1 MSIVK
6 LENGVERL
14 AERATEWYNPAP
26 APAGRRS
33 AASVTGKILRRGGA
47 GNISMTSETPSPLR
61 RAKEFFIGAARS
73 PRDRSIYHKIS
84 LVAFFAWVGLGA
96 DGLSSSCYG
105 PAASW
110 DALKGHSHLAIIVAL
125 ATAATIFVIS
135 RSYSQLVEV
144 FPGGGGGYLVASKL
158 LNPHLGLLAGCALM
172 VDYVLT
178 ISLSIAAGADA
189 MFSSLP
195 ANWQHYKLWVSIGA
209 VMTLTLLNL
218 RGARE
223 SVGTL
228 VPIFIVFVISHIV
241 LIAVAIAGH
250 ADRAGTVIMET
261 TTDAHLA
268 YSQLGLLGMLGAI
281 GFAYSMGAGT
291 YTGIEAVSNGMP
303 TLREPRVATAKRAMT
318 YIWISLAVT
327 VVGLII
333 GYLLCDVHFSAT
345 KTMNAVL
352 LDTVTANWPGFWG
365 QGFVWITLASEAAIL
380 FIAAQ
385 TGFLGG
391 PRVLANLALDRW
403 FPVKFSTLSDRLV
416 THYGILMMAVAAL
429 VTLIGANM
437 AASYS
442 AASATA
448 GLATPDEPTPT
459 PVDYLLVLYSINV
472 FITFVLS
479 QAGMVRHWWQVRKT
493 VADWRHRITI
503 NGVGLVLCA
512 VILVWVTI
520 EKFSVGGW
528 VTLLVTGGMFVAALW
543 IRHRYTQSS
552 RMAASLD
559 KLAQS
564 IVVSSR
570 ELAMKTGPEPV
581 QAPAFDPNSKTAVLL
596 VSGFTGL
603 GLHSLLNIIR
613 YFGTTFRNFVFVGV
627 GVIDAGNFKGIDEVD
642 RLQKHTDSEV
652 ARYVKLMHQQG
663 YFATGFT
670 TVGTDV
676 VDQIA
681 EVSDRVLKEYPT
693 SVFFAGQLLFPQD
706 SFLSRMM
713 HNNIAF
719 AAQRHLYLR
728 GVPFVV
734 LPFQVKKSDVDA
746 KKNAAGKVNAP
757 AADETTPIT

>member
-1 MSIVK
+1 
-6 LENGVERL
+6 
-14 AERATEWYNPAP
+14 
-26 APAGRRS
+26 
-33 AASVTGKILRRGGA
+33 
-47 GNISMTSETPSPLR
+47 MTPEPSSWIR

-73 PRDRSIYHKIS
+73 PRDRSIYPKIS

-110 DALKGHSHLAIIVAL
+110 EALQGHSHLAIFVAL
-125 ATAATIFVIS
+125 ATAVTIFVIS

-158 LNPHLGLLAGCALM
+158 LTPHLGLLAGCALM

-195 ANWQHYKLWVSIGA
+195 AAWQPYKLWVSIAA
-209 VMTLTLLNL
+209 VLLLTLLNL

-223 SVGTL
+223 SVGPL
-228 VPIFIVFVISHIV
+228 VPIFVIFVVTHIV
-241 LIAVAIAGH
+241 LIAVAIGGH
-250 ADRAGTVIMET
+250 AGRAGTVVLET
-261 TTDAHLA
+261 ANDAHAA
-268 YSQLGLLGMLGAI
+268 YSQLGMLGMLGAI

-333 GYLLCDVHFSAT
+333 GYLLCDVHVSST

-352 LDTVTANWPGFWG
+352 LDAVTVNWPGFWG
-365 QGFVWITLASEAAIL
+365 QGFIWITLASEAAIL

-416 THYGILMMAVAAL
+416 THYGVMMMSLAAL
-429 VTLIGANM
+429 VTLIGA
-437 AASYS
+437 Y
-442 AASATA
+442 
-448 GLATPDEPTPT
+448 LATIYLAPHVTPETTGLPPSEKPALT

-479 QAGMVRHWWQVRKT
+479 QAGMVRHWWQVRRTT
-493 VADWRHRITI
+493 VDWRHRITV
-503 NGVGLVLCA
+503 NGVGMVLCA

-528 VTLLVTGGMFVAALW
+528 VTLVVTGCLFLAALW

-559 KLAQS
+559 KLAES
-564 IVVSSR
+564 IVASSR
-570 ELAMKTGPEPV
+570 ELATKSGPEPA

-613 YFGTTFRNFVFVGV
+613 YFGPTFRNFVFVGV
-627 GVIDAGNFKGIDEVD
+627 GVIDAGNFKGIDEVN
-642 RLQKHTDSEV
+642 RLQKHTETEV

-663 YFATGFT
+663 YFAVGFT

-676 VDQIA
+676 VDQIT
-681 EVSDRVLKEYPT
+681 EVSDRVLKEYP
-693 SVFFAGQLLFPQD
+693 SAVFFAGQLLFPQD

-719 AAQRHLYLR
+719 AAQRHLYLQ

-734 LPFQVKKSDVDA
+734 LPFQVKKSDVEA
-746 KKNAAGKVNAP
+746 KAAAKGAASP
-757 AADETTPIT
+757 AKG

>member
-1 MSIVK
+1 
-6 LENGVERL
+6 
-14 AERATEWYNPAP
+14 
-26 APAGRRS
+26 
-33 AASVTGKILRRGGA
+33 
-47 GNISMTSETPSPLR
+47 MTSETPSPLR

-73 PRDRSIYHKIS
+73 PRDRSIYQKIS

-110 DALKGHSHLAIIVAL
+110 KALLDQGGHSHLAIFVAL

-158 LNPHLGLLAGCALM
+158 LTPHLGLLAGCALM

-195 ANWQHYKLWVSIGA
+195 PEWQHYKLWVSIGA
-209 VMTLTLLNL
+209 VLVLTLLNL

-223 SVGTL
+223 SVGPL
-228 VPIFIVFVISHIV
+228 VPIFLVFVVTHIV

-250 ADRAGTVIMET
+250 AGQAGAVVTAT
-261 TTDAHLA
+261 ATDAHLA
-268 YSQLGLLGMLGAI
+268 YSQLGMLGMLGAI

-303 TLREPRVATAKRAMT
+303 TLREPRVHTAKRAMT
-318 YIWISLAVT
+318 YIWISLAIT
-327 VVGLII
+327 VVGLIVS
-333 GYLLCDVHFSAT
+333 YLLCDVHYSDV

-352 LDTVTANWPGFWG
+352 LDTVTSNWPGFWG
-365 QGFVWITLASEAAIL
+365 QGFVWVTLASEAAIL

-416 THYGILMMAVAAL
+416 THYGILMMSVAAL
-429 VTLIGANM
+429 VTLLGANL
-437 AASYS
+437 AAHH
-442 AASATA
+442 AAATEA
-448 GLATPDEPTPT
+448 PGAKAPTL
-459 PVDYLLVLYSINV
+459 VDFLLVLYSINV

-479 QAGMVRHWWQVRKT
+479 QAGMVRHWWQVRQT
-493 VADWRHRITI
+493 TADWRHRITI

-528 VTLLVTGGMFVAALW
+528 VTLLVTGGLFVAALW

-570 ELAMKTGPEPV
+570 ELAMKSGPEPI

-642 RLQKHTDSEV
+642 RLQKHTDTEV

-663 YFATGFT
+663 YFAVGFT

-676 VDQIA
+676 VDQIS
-681 EVSDRVLKEYPT
+681 EVSDRVLNEYPS

-734 LPFQVKKSDVDA
+734 LPFQVKKSDLDE
-746 KKNAAGKVNAP
+746 KKNAVGKVNAP
-757 AADETTPIT
+757 AAEDQAPLT